1 MARAATEISLHEYV
15 PSIVGRRDEMR
26 AATNKMMKPARSEK
40 SPANCL
46 AFGNEDLRSRDRS
59 LQKTHPPT
67 SNSGSSPT
75 SSNLKEIS
83 AMNMAASPNRCLS
96 TTYLSCSSAGAKGG
110 ASLIAITTQSATK
123 SVVTAHVLADFR

>member
-15 PSIVGRRDEMR
+15 PSIVCRRDEMR

-59 LQKTHPPT
+59 LQKPHTPT
-67 SNSGSSPT
+67 CNTGSSPT
-75 SSNLKEIS
+75 SSNLKETS
-83 AMNMAASPNRCLS
+83 AMNMSASPNLCLS
-96 TTYLSCSSAGAKGG
+96 TRYLYISRSCLKA
-110 ASLIAITTQSATK
+110 LTHHVAI
-123 SVVTAHVLADFR
+123 